1 MNQNAQ
7 PPIFPAPYIPRLPSD
22 SPPTNNTPPLP
33 SRDNSMSPPHDR
45 PPRATTPSSSSTLGL
60 TAARDSALSKK
71 LQAMLLETAKQQ
83 VHVNTAALDR
93 FHRFEEPTDFLQFS
107 NFTDA
112 VRERIRGKFWS
123 AQFETWI
130 SQQLGPKVKTK

>member
-1 MNQNAQ
+1 
-7 PPIFPAPYIPRLPSD
+7 
-22 SPPTNNTPPLP
+22 
-33 SRDNSMSPPHDR
+33 
-45 PPRATTPSSSSTLGL
+45 L

-83 VHVNTAALDR
+83 VHVNTTALDR

-123 AQFETWI
+123 A
-130 SQQLGPKVKTK
+130 